1 MLRWARASVSVVALT
16 LGACAPPPEE
26 VTSAAASSDASGEPT
41 TSAGPGTLTAVT
53 TTPADESS
61 DTSSRE
67 TTSDTTTG
75 AVDPSTDE
83 GSSSGSSS
91 GLPPGCTGPE
101 GCGSNQDCVNDRCV
115 DACGGTWGEGSYDY
129 CLTEYGDFDTA
140 ALCGAGHL
148 CVYWGDPIDQTACAL
163 QGCTSACDCPP
174 PPATGN
180 AVVTCGD
187 ITDPDDMTDCYLSC
201 GSGETCPDGM
211 VCTNGGTCVTDVS
224 PLPVYGDCGNLAAD
238 CVPPAFCVDVP
249 GGESVCTTGCT
260 TTVDCPMAIPPGS
273 NATVACTD
281 VVPATLGFECYLE
294 CFGDLACP
302 TGMTCINGTLCMWAD

>member
-1 MLRWARASVSVVALT
+1 MLDGARSLVCVIALV
-16 LGACAPPPEE
+16 LSACAPPPEE

-61 DTSSRE
+61 GTSSRE

-75 AVDPSTDE
+75 AVDTTTDQ
-83 GSSSGSSS
+83 GSSGSSS

-101 GCGSNQDCVNDRCV
+101 GCGSNQDCVDDRCV

-129 CLTEYGDFDTA
+129 CLTDYGDFDTA

-163 QGCTSACDCPP
+163 QGCASACDCPP

-187 ITDPDDMTDCYLSC
+187 ITDPDEMTDCYLSC
-201 GSGETCPDGM
+201 QSGETCPDGM
-211 VCTNGGTCVTDVS
+211 VCTNGGTCVTDVP

-238 CVPPAFCVDVP
+238 CMPPAFCVDVP
-249 GGESVCTTGCT
+249 GGESVCTTGCN
-260 TTVDCPMAIPPGS
+260 DAMSCPMAQPPGGT
-273 NATVACTD
+273 ADPACTD
-281 VVPATLGFECYLE
+281 VVPATLGFECYLDCIGGE
-294 CFGDLACP
+294 TCP
-302 TGMTCINGTLCMWAD
+302 DGMICINGTLCMWPD